1 MGTEDSPE
9 SVRRSTR
16 TTSTPHDA
24 ENETGEKTDT
34 PTEETNEAVETNL
47 DTGDDGPTITMD
59 GESLVGVLSYLDDP
73 DSYGPFVEDGRYVVE
88 RPRECP
94 SVREFLESDQLFNV
108 GVGPDVAANL
118 RQGYEVVAG
127 EEIASLAGRFG
138 HELARY
144 FDPRP

>member
-73 DSYGPFVEDGRYVVE
+73 DSYPGTSEGLELEFDRDADTSQQNHVHEVFQVIHQVCKMADDSISIEGVELA
-88 RPRECP
+88 P
-94 SVREFLESDQLFNV
+94 
-108 GVGPDVAANL
+108 
-118 RQGYEVVAG
+118 G
-127 EEIASLAGRFG
+127 EE
-138 HELARY
+138 
-144 FDPRP
+144 